1 MADLSGLC
9 DDRFTAVREAFAAN
23 FAQGVDVG
31 ASVAVYLDGEPVVDL
46 WGGFADRD
54 QTVPWQRDTIINV
67 WSTTKTMTFVAA
79 LMLADR
85 GELDLDAPV
94 ARYWPE
100 FASNGKDGVL
110 VRHVMAHTAGL
121 SGWQEQVAPEDL
133 YDWDKVTSLL
143 AAQEPWW
150 EPGNGSGYHAI
161 TQGYLMGELVRRITG
176 QSFGTFFRHEIAEPL
191 GADFHVG
198 FGPELD
204 DRVALVITPPRPE
217 RPEVFPP
224 MMLRTM
230 TNPLLN
236 AKQSWDRAWRQAEI
250 PAAGGHGNAR
260 SVAAVQSVLSAGG
273 EARGVRLFSE
283 ATARRVLEQ
292 QAYGADMVIGDTLRF
307 GIGYGLRCPEL
318 PIGRGDAVAFWGG
331 YGGSLI
337 VNDLDRRLTV
347 AYVMNKMELG
357 TVGGARSY
365 ALVDAAYD
373 SVGA

>member
-1 MADLSGLC
+1 MADISGTC
-9 DDRFTAVREAFAAN
+9 DERFGAVRDAFAAN
-23 FAQGVDVG
+23 FDNGVDVG

-54 QTVPWQRDTIINV
+54 RTAAWQSDTIINV

-79 LMLADR
+79 LMLADQ
-85 GELDLDAPV
+85 GLIGLDEPV

-100 FASNGKDGVL
+100 FAASGKEGVL
-110 VRHVMAHTAGL
+110 VRHVMAHTAGV
-121 SGWQEQVAPEDL
+121 SGWQEKIAPEDL
-133 YDWDKVTSLL
+133 YDWEKATSLL

-150 EPGNGSGYHAI
+150 EPGKGSGYHAI
-161 TQGYLMGELVRRITG
+161 TQGYLLGEVVRRVTG
-176 QSFGTFFRHEIAEPL
+176 QSFGTFFRTEIAEPL

-204 DRVALVITPPRPE
+204 DRVALVITPPPPP

-224 MMLRTM
+224 MLVRTM
-230 TNPLLN
+230 GNPVIN
-236 AKQSWDRAWRQAEI
+236 AKQSWERAWRQAEI

-260 SVAAVQSVLSAGG
+260 SVAAVQSVLSNGG

-283 ATARRVLEQ
+283 ATARRVLEE
-292 QAYGADMVIGDTLRF
+292 QAYGADMVLGDTLRI
-307 GIGYGLRCPEL
+307 GIGYGLNCPEL

-337 VNDLDRRLTV
+337 VNDLDRRLTI

-357 TVGGARSY
+357 TVGGPRSY

-373 SVGA
+373 SLGG